1 MSTALTSIVG
11 PAGYDPQ
18 AQKSLLTI
26 QKATVKKQLLAAEF
40 SEQLDLQSK
49 PREFTMQGTELIHPD
64 LEACFAQLVPHFC
77 LLTEQLEEGLYEGN
91 YWPEADESLPDHFSS
106 YGVTGLIIGKK
117 DGVTLMGFRTLESG
131 KVLNL
136 TGQYVSFAEQS
147 EEFEESDAWHY
158 PHTDDLKT
166 LVGEALA
173 EIDAALRGKCSEAGR
188 QLDMFQ
194 QPQAGEMEMGEVF
207 QEKPAKSPKAEKLP
221 TYDELREQ
229 VMGEMGVVA
238 KAAAPKRKAK
248 RNPAE

>member
-1 MSTALTSIVG
+1 MSTELTPIVG
-11 PAGYDPQ
+11 PAGYAPQ

-49 PREFTMQGTELIHPD
+49 PREFTMQGTELVHPD
-64 LEACFAQLVPHFC
+64 LERCFARLVPHFC
-77 LLTEQLEEGLYEGN
+77 LLTEQLSESADF
-91 YWPEADESLPDHFSS
+91 WPSDDATEPMPEHFDS

-117 DGVTLMGFRTLESG
+117 DGVTLMGFRQLESG
-131 KVLNL
+131 KILNL

-158 PHTDDLKT
+158 PHTDNLKT
-166 LVGEALA
+166 LVEEALA
-173 EIDAALRGKCSEAGR
+173 EVDAALRGKCSEAGR

-194 QPQAGEMEMGEVF
+194 QEPEQ
-207 QEKPAKSPKAEKLP
+207 PAQQDQGQLK
-221 TYDELREQ
+221 EQ
-229 VMGEMGVVA
+229 VIAELGEVA

>member
-1 MSTALTSIVG
+1 MSTELTPVVG

-49 PREFTMQGTELIHPD
+49 PREFTMQGTELVHPD
-64 LEACFAQLVPHFC
+64 LERCFARLVPHFC
-77 LLTEQLEEGLYEGN
+77 LLTEQLDEHAEYEFG
-91 YWPEADESLPDHFSS
+91 YWPNAGGNDLPAPQCDS

-117 DGVTLMGFRTLESG
+117 DGVTLMGFRRLESG

-136 TGQYVSFAEQS
+136 TGQYVSFAEQPD
-147 EEFEESDAWHY
+147 EFEESDAWHY

-194 QPQAGEMEMGEVF
+194 QPQIGEIEMGEVM
-207 QEKPAKSPKAEKLP
+207 QSEQPATLP
-221 TYDELREQ
+221 S
-229 VMGEMGVVA
+229 
-238 KAAAPKRKAK
+238 AAPKRKAN
-248 RNPAE
+248 RVAAE

>member
-1 MSTALTSIVG
+1 MSTELTPIVG
-11 PAGYDPQ
+11 PQ
-18 AQKSLLTI
+18 AHKSLLTI

-49 PREFTMQGTELIHPD
+49 PREFTMQGTELVHPA
-64 LEACFAQLVPHFC
+64 LERCFARLVPHFC
-77 LLTEQLEEGLYEGN
+77 LLTEQLSESADF
-91 YWPEADESLPDHFSS
+91 WPSDEATDPMPEHFET

-117 DGVTLMGFRTLESG
+117 DGVTLMGFRKLESG

-147 EEFEESDAWHY
+147 EEFEESDAWYY
-158 PHTDDLKT
+158 PHTDELKT
-166 LVGEALA
+166 LVEEALA

-188 QLDMFQ
+188 QLEMFQ
-194 QPQAGEMEMGEVF
+194 QEPEQPAQQD
-207 QEKPAKSPKAEKLP
+207 QEQLK
-221 TYDELREQ
+221 EQ
-229 VMGEMGVVA
+229 VIVELSEVA

>member
-1 MSTALTSIVG
+1 MSTELTPIVG

-49 PREFTMQGTELIHPD
+49 PREFTMQGTELVHPA
-64 LEACFAQLVPHFC
+64 LERCFARLVPHFC
-77 LLTEQLEEGLYEGN
+77 LLTEQLSESADF
-91 YWPEADESLPDHFSS
+91 WPSDEATDPLPEHFDPYS
-106 YGVTGLIIGKK
+106 VTGLIIGKK
-117 DGVTLMGFRTLESG
+117 DGVTLMGFRKLESG
-131 KVLNL
+131 KILNL

-158 PHTDDLKT
+158 QHTDDLKT
-166 LVGEALA
+166 LVDEALA

-194 QPQAGEMEMGEVF
+194 QQDD
-207 QEKPAKSPKAEKLP
+207 QEQLK
-221 TYDELREQ
+221 EQ
-229 VMGEMGVVA
+229 VISELAEVA
-238 KAAAPKRKAK
+238 AAAAPKRKARRK
-248 RNPAE
+248 QVE

>member
-1 MSTALTSIVG
+1 MSTELTPIVG
-11 PAGYDPQ
+11 PQ

-49 PREFTMQGTELIHPD
+49 PREFTMQGTELVHPD
-64 LEACFAQLVPHFC
+64 LEARFAQLLPHFC
-77 LLTEQLEEGLYEGN
+77 LLTEQLDERGTELSF
-91 YWPEADESLPDHFSS
+91 WPELGGELPEHFDS

-117 DGVTLMGFRTLESG
+117 DGVTLMGFRKLESG

-166 LVGEALA
+166 LVEEALT

-194 QPQAGEMEMGEVF
+194 QEPEQPAQQA
-207 QEKPAKSPKAEKLP
+207 QEQLK
-221 TYDELREQ
+221 EQ
-229 VMGEMGVVA
+229 VIAELGEVA
-238 KAAAPKRKAK
+238 KAAAPKRKAQ

>member
-1 MSTALTSIVG
+1 MSTELTPIVG
-11 PAGYDPQ
+11 PQ
-18 AQKSLLTI
+18 ALPGTTQKSHLTI

-49 PREFTMQGTELIHPD
+49 PREFTMQGTELVHPA
-64 LEACFAQLVPHFC
+64 LERCFARLVPHFC
-77 LLTEQLEEGLYEGN
+77 LLTEQLSESADF
-91 YWPEADESLPDHFSS
+91 WPSDEATDPLPEHFDS

-158 PHTDDLKT
+158 PHTDDLKA

-194 QPQAGEMEMGEVF
+194 QPQAGEIEMGEVM
-207 QEKPAKSPKAEKLP
+207 QEP
-221 TYDELREQ
+221 
-229 VMGEMGVVA
+229 
-238 KAAAPKRKAK
+238 APKRKAK
-248 RNPAE
+248 RVAAQ

>member
-1 MSTALTSIVG
+1 MSTALTPIVG
-11 PAGYDPQ
+11 PQ

-49 PREFTMQGTELIHPD
+49 PREFTMQGTELVHPD
-64 LEACFAQLVPHFC
+64 LEACFARLVPHFC
-77 LLTEQLEEGLYEGN
+77 LLTEQLDEHHQYTDETGSSG
-91 YWPEADESLPDHFSS
+91 YWPEPADPELPEHFSS

-136 TGQYVSFAEQS
+136 TGQYVSFAEQP

-158 PHTDDLKT
+158 PHADDLKA

-194 QPQAGEMEMGEVF
+194 QPQAGEMEMGEVM
-207 QEKPAKSPKAEKLP
+207 QEP
-221 TYDELREQ
+221 
-229 VMGEMGVVA
+229 
-238 KAAAPKRKAK
+238 APKRKA
-248 RNPAE
+248 RRVAAQ

>member
-1 MSTALTSIVG
+1 MSTELTPIVG
-11 PAGYDPQ
+11 PQ
-18 AQKSLLTI
+18 ALPGTTQKSLLTI

-49 PREFTMQGTELIHPD
+49 PREFTMQGTEIIHPA
-64 LEACFAQLVPHFC
+64 LERSFARLVPHFC
-77 LLTEQLEEGLYEGN
+77 LLTEQLSESADF
-91 YWPEADESLPDHFSS
+91 WPSDEAIDPLPEHFDS

-136 TGQYVSFAEQS
+136 TGQYVSFAEQA

-158 PHTDDLKT
+158 PHTDDLKA

-173 EIDAALRGKCSEAGR
+173 EIDAALRGKCSEVGR

-194 QPQAGEMEMGEVF
+194 QPQAGEMEMGEVM
-207 QEKPAKSPKAEKLP
+207 QEP
-221 TYDELREQ
+221 
-229 VMGEMGVVA
+229 
-238 KAAAPKRKAK
+238 APKRKA
-248 RNPAE
+248 RRVAAQ

>member
-1 MSTALTSIVG
+1 MSTELTPNVG

-18 AQKSLLTI
+18 AQKSFLTI

-49 PREFTMQGTELIHPD
+49 PREFSMQGTELIHPA
-64 LEACFAQLVPHFC
+64 LERCFARLVPHFC
-77 LLTEQLEEGLYEGN
+77 LLTEQLSESPDF
-91 YWPEADESLPDHFSS
+91 WPTDEATDPLPEHFDP
-106 YGVTGLIIGKK
+106 YGVTSIIIGKK
-117 DGVTLMGFRTLESG
+117 DGVTLMGFRRLESG

-166 LVGEALA
+166 LVEEALA
-173 EIDAALRGKCSEAGR
+173 EIDAALRGKCSEVGR
-188 QLDMFQ
+188 QLDVFQ
-194 QPQAGEMEMGEVF
+194 QEPEQPAQQD
-207 QEKPAKSPKAEKLP
+207 QEQLK
-221 TYDELREQ
+221 EQ
-229 VMGEMGVVA
+229 VIAELGEVA

>member
-1 MSTALTSIVG
+1 MSTELTPIVG
-11 PAGYDPQ
+11 PQ
-18 AQKSLLTI
+18 ALPGTTQKSLLTI

-49 PREFTMQGTELIHPD
+49 PREFTMQGTEIIHPA
-64 LEACFAQLVPHFC
+64 LERSFARLVPHFC
-77 LLTEQLEEGLYEGN
+77 LLIEQLSESADF
-91 YWPEADESLPDHFSS
+91 WPSDEAIDPLPEHFDS

-136 TGQYVSFAEQS
+136 TGQYVSFAEQA

-158 PHTDDLKT
+158 PHTDDLKA

-173 EIDAALRGKCSEAGR
+173 EIDAALRGKCSEVGR

-194 QPQAGEMEMGEVF
+194 QPQAGEMEMGEVM
-207 QEKPAKSPKAEKLP
+207 QEP
-221 TYDELREQ
+221 
-229 VMGEMGVVA
+229 
-238 KAAAPKRKAK
+238 APKRKA
-248 RNPAE
+248 RRVAAQ